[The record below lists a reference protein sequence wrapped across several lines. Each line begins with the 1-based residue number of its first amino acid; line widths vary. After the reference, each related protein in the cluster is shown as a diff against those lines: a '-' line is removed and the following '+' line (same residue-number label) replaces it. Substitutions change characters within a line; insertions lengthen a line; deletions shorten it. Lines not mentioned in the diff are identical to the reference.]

1 MRPSGDLVDL
11 YISIV
16 AQAYKDA
23 VENNGHSATAR
34 DFLMDDKWVAILN
47 VSPETVERI
56 RDSLPKV
63 TP

>member
-1 MRPSGDLVDL
+1 MRPSGELEDL
-11 YISIV
+11 YIKIV

-23 VENNGHSATAR
+23 VENNGHSDTAR
-34 DFLMDDKWVAILN
+34 AFLMDDEWVAVLN
-47 VSPETVERI
+47 ISPETVERI

>member
-1 MRPSGDLVDL
+1 MRPSGDLIDL
-11 YISIV
+11 YIRIV

-34 DFLMDDKWVAILN
+34 AFLMDDEWAAILDI
-47 VSPETVERI
+47 SPETIKRI
-56 RDSLPKV
+56 RDSIPEL